1 MSESGNEYPTDVEF
15 PALVRRCADVAAKL
29 GFRNSCNPVYGRL
42 LHVLAASC
50 RGAIGEMGT
59 GCGVGTAWM
68 ASSASPETRIV
79 TIELNEDQASAAR
92 EALSDVMNVTVLQG
106 DAFELASHGPFDL
119 LFCDSVGKRD
129 RQKETVA
136 MMKPGGI
143 VVLDDLTT
151 GRTGPDDVR
160 DWWLVADEVL
170 AVEVALSHEHAAIL
184 AVRR

>member
-1 MSESGNEYPTDVEF
+1 MSERGNEYPKDVDF
-15 PALVRRCADVAAKL
+15 PALVRRCADVAKEL

-42 LHVLAASC
+42 LRVLAASC
-50 RGAIGEMGT
+50 RGTIGEMGT

-68 ASSASPETRIV
+68 ASSASPEARIV
-79 TIELNEDQASAAR
+79 TIELNKDQADAAR
-92 EALSDVMNVTVLQG
+92 EALSDVTNVTVLQG

-160 DWWLVADEVL
+160 DFWLNAAEV
-170 AVEVALSHEHAAIL
+170 VSIEIALTPDHAAIL